1 MGLLGPLII
10 SASLLGGLLPPPP
23 VDLSA
28 VRFDVPV
35 AELVAQGNAAR
46 APLEWVA
53 PDFRRFPRV
62 LGWNF
67 TRGLFSTDNI
77 LPLAAGAGG
86 ALIVSNWDQEI
97 SDGLRNDDSGFS
109 ELGHWV
115 GRPALSAAAIGTMLV
130 ATPFT
135 ENAKYRSFTFTVA
148 QAFIVDNVVAYG
160 VKTAVGRERP
170 NGADDQSFYSGHT
183 SNTFMW
189 ATVIDDHFGWKA
201 GVPAYVV
208 ASLVGISRVTRG
220 SHWAS
225 DVLFGAAMGII
236 SGKTASRGTRHS
248 VSDRQI
254 AVVPIVGGGKRG
266 VSVRMVF

>member
-1 MGLLGPLII
+1 MGLLGALI
-10 SASLLGGLLPPPP
+10 SASLLGGLTQPPR

-28 VRFDVPV
+28 VRFDVLAAAV
-35 AELVAQGNAAR
+35 VSQESAAQ

-53 PDFRRFPRV
+53 PDFRQFPRV

-67 TRGLFSTDNI
+67 TRGLFSTNNI

-97 SDGLRNDDSGFS
+97 SDALRDDDSTFS
-109 ELGHWV
+109 ELGHWM

-148 QAFIVDNVVAYG
+148 QAFIVDNVVAFG
-160 VKTAVGRERP
+160 TKAAVGRERP

-189 ATVIDDHFGWKA
+189 ATVIEDHFGWKA

-208 ASLVGISRVTRG
+208 ASLVGVSRVTRG

-225 DVLFGAAMGII
+225 DVVFGATMGII
-236 SGKTASRGTRHS
+236 VGKTASRGTRHS

-254 AVVPIVGGGKRG
+254 ALVPVVGGGNRG
-266 VSVRMVF
+266 VSVRIVF